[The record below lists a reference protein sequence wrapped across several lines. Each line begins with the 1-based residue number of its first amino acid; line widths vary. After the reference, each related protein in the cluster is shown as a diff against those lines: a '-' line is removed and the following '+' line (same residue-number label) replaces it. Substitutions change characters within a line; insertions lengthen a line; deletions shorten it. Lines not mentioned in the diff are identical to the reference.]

1 MEEDSF
7 DMDKGGDI
15 YDEETLDERYENGE
29 IDGYE
34 FGVMKGILEDGSLE
48 D

>member
-1 MEEDSF
+1 MDEDSF

-29 IDGYE
+29 IDGEE
-34 FGVMKGILEDGSLE
+34 FGIMKGILEDSGFE
-48 D
+48 E